1 MKKILF
7 FRLSPVGQFLIVFTG
22 LITLFYLFTA
32 TPWFAQGLKH
42 YLSWNAHL
50 AAFWLQALGYPVE
63 VVATSITSAE
73 FSVNI
78 RRGCD
83 AIEPIALLICAILAF
98 PVLPLRLK
106 WPALIFGSLSLFVL
120 NLVRIISLFLV
131 GVYVPQA
138 FNLMHVQIWQ
148 TAFIVLA
155 ILAFILWLLWAL
167 PRKAY

>member
-1 MKKILF
+1 MKKVPF

-32 TPWFAQGLKH
+32 TPWFAQGLNH

-50 AAFWLQALGYPVE
+50 AAGLLKGLGYSVE

-98 PVLPLRLK
+98 PVLPMSLK

-131 GVYVPQA
+131 GVYIPQA

-148 TAFIVLA
+148 TAFIVFA